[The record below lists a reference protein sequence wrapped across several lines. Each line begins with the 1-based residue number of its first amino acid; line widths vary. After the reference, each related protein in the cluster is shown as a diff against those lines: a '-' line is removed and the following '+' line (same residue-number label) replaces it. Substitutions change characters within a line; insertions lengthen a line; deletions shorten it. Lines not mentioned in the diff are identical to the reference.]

1 MSGGLPVPSG
11 VVHPLVLRGQPPLQL
26 LLGAVTVL
34 GLFLILPGVIA
45 MVVVMAVAGI
55 RQVDDVPGHVSA
67 ALAYH
72 FPEGVLAS
80 HLGLASMI
88 LVVWVLMRHLH
99 ATDVVWTASV
109 QPGMRWRYL
118 IVCALVA
125 VVLLNLL
132 VWIGPESPGQ
142 HWQSPQPGW
151 YVFLGIILVSSPL
164 QAAAEEVLFRGYL
177 QQTIGSLAGQ
187 AWVGVVVS
195 AVVFAVF
202 HGVQNP
208 PLFLHRLG
216 FGLVAGALVIATGG
230 LEAAIAVHVVNNL
243 MAFGYALFTGGV
255 AATAAVTAIPWGA
268 AAWALL
274 GFAACAAVSV
284 WISRR
289 MNVATLT
296 PTTASR

>member
-1 MSGGLPVPSG
+1 MNGSLPVPAG
-11 VVHPLVLRGQPPLQL
+11 VTHPLVLRGQPPVQL
-26 LLGAVTVL
+26 LVGAVTVL

-55 RQVDDVPGHVSA
+55 RQVDDVPGHVAA

-72 FPEGVLAS
+72 FPEGVAAS
-80 HLGLASMI
+80 HLGLASMM
-88 LVVWVLMRHLH
+88 LVVWVLMRYLH
-99 ATDVVWTASV
+99 ATEVAWTASV
-109 QPGMRWRYL
+109 QPGMRWRHL
-118 IVCALVA
+118 VACALLA
-125 VVLLNLL
+125 VVVLNLL

-151 YVFLGIILVSSPL
+151 YVYLGIILITSPL
-164 QAAAEEVLFRGYL
+164 QAAAEEVVFRGYL
-177 QQTIGSLAGQ
+177 QQTIGSVAGR

-195 AVVFAVF
+195 AVIFALF

-216 FGLVAGALVIATGG
+216 FGLLAGALVIATGG
-230 LEAAIAVHVVNNL
+230 LEAAIAMHVVNNL

-255 AATAAVTAIPWGA
+255 AATAAVSAIPWEA

-274 GFAACAAVSV
+274 GFAVCAGASV
-284 WISRR
+284 WIGRR

-296 PTTASR
+296 PTTASH